1 MRHSQKLKPMKTV
14 INISVFVAALTIL
27 LISACEPVDDP
38 TSGDLRDP
46 YIGQWQFYETTK
58 STQNQ
63 SYIVTISKDPN
74 NSSQVILGNFGNSGS
89 NSISAKGIVTSSQLV
104 VSSQMMSNN
113 WKVDGNGK
121 FSKSEV
127 TIMDWTF
134 SITAGGSFDT
144 HDATA
149 TKQ

>member
-1 MRHSQKLKPMKTV
+1 MKTV
-14 INISVFVAALTIL
+14 INFSVFLAALTIL
-27 LISACEPVDDP
+27 LISACEPVDNTTNGDP
-38 TSGDLRDP
+38 RDP

-58 STQNQ
+58 STENQ
-63 SYIVTISKDPN
+63 SYIVTITKDPN

-104 VSSQMMSNN
+104 VSSQTMSNN

-121 FSKSEV
+121 FANSDE
-127 TIMDWTF
+127 TIMNWTF
-134 SITAGGSFDT
+134 SITAGANFDS

-149 TKQ
+149 NKQ